1 MRQKKNWMPYLTFG
15 ISLLFLFSCG
25 KTTLIDYL
33 YKVEHFYIN
42 QSGEDLT
49 MKVYNKHDEMFKSFI
64 IKNGD
69 SINTHTSITDGPGI
83 LYFADNTHEVG
94 DSVVVKFITNK
105 CLSYHRGLRNGLF
118 DIKEYDNYSDDLIDP
133 GGFTL
138 YYTFT
143 EEDYNLAV
151 DCN

>member
-1 MRQKKNWMPYLTFG
+1 
-15 ISLLFLFSCG
+15 
-25 KTTLIDYL
+25 
-33 YKVEHFYIN
+33 
-42 QSGEDLT
+42 
-49 MKVYNKHDEMFKSFI
+49 MFKSFI
-64 IKNGD
+64 IENGD

-105 CLSYHRGLRNGLF
+105 CLSYNRGLRNGLF

-151 DCN
+151 DCE